1 MNGVFTYVT
10 VCILV
15 FSTQAFAEDLS
26 SATDPLPPGTF
37 TSHQHPDEWLIKNA
51 LSAGPDWITDKA
63 TVKVMDM
70 HSETSGGGHM
80 MERVLRQGSNG
91 WTCMPDVPGRPQHD
105 PMCGDETMMKWL
117 NAVMAGEKPNID
129 RVGLSYM
136 LMGEAR
142 QGQNAAPAKDPTQ
155 IKEWF
160 YIGPHVMVVL
170 PDSAK
175 EALRGIN
182 QDLSNNEPYVT
193 LINSAAG
200 STPLWVIPLAKS

>member
-1 MNGVFTYVT
+1 
-10 VCILV
+10 
-15 FSTQAFAEDLS
+15 
-26 SATDPLPPGTF
+26 
-37 TSHQHPDEWLIKNA
+37 
-51 LSAGPDWITDKA
+51 
-63 TVKVMDM
+63 
-70 HSETSGGGHM
+70 
-80 MERVLRQGSNG
+80 
-91 WTCMPDVPGRPQHD
+91 
-105 PMCGDETMMKWL
+105 MMKWMAATL
-117 NAVMAGEKPNID
+117 AGEKPNID
-129 RVGLSYM
+129 RVGLAYM

-142 QGQNAAPAKDPTQ
+142 QGQNAASAKDPTQ

-200 STPLWVIPLAKS
+200 STPLWVIPVAKSAETIKGELPK